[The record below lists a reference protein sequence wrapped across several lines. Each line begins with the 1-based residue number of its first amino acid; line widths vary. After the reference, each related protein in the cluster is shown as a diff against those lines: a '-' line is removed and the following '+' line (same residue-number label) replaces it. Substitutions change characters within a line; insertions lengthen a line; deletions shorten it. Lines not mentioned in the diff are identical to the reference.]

1 MEPDYYAALGVS
13 RDAPPDDVK
22 HAFTRLA
29 KEVHPDVNP
38 SPAAAARFQSVMEAF
53 EVLREPRLRAIYD
66 ARRNPAVNSGYDDA
80 SMRARGAAFDRAR
93 RAGLD
98 AAAAES
104 AAESAA
110 FSSHPGARAFT
121 SAMRFVEQALRPR
134 SLIGATLLFG
144 GAWLLMD
151 SVGGGGNDVYGDTS
165 THVPAWWN
173 AETKRFETPAPWS
186 PAYAV
191 GRHTTRMVKR
201 HLVTVA
207 TPPSSETV
215 AVAAAGV
222 VVITKT
228 DEAKVVDK
236 AALASSSS
244 SSLSSSS
251 SSILVDGRNSSKQLE
266 TPPHGASVTQ
276 AEEEISKKKT
286 ALAVAAAAASRSGRS
301 EIVLR

>member
-1 MEPDYYAALGVS
+1 MEPDYYAALGVP

-53 EVLREPRLRAIYD
+53 EVLREPRSRAIYD
-66 ARRNPAVNSGYDDA
+66 ARRNPPVNSGYDDA

-93 RAGLD
+93 RAGAE

-104 AAESAA
+104 AA
-110 FSSHPGARAFT
+110 FSLNPGARALT

-173 AETKRFETPAPWS
+173 AETKRFETPAPWA
-186 PAYAV
+186 PGYAA

-207 TPPSSETV
+207 TPPSEARNKTAV
-215 AVAAAGV
+215 AVATAPPVMAVPV
-222 VVITKT
+222 VFTN
-228 DEAKVVDK
+228 AK
-236 AALASSSS
+236 
-244 SSLSSSS
+244 
-251 SSILVDGRNSSKQLE
+251 E
-266 TPPHGASVTQ
+266 EEASVTQ
-276 AEEEISKKKT
+276 AEEEKSEKS

>member
-53 EVLREPRLRAIYD
+53 EVLREPRSRAIYD

-110 FSSHPGARAFT
+110 FSSNPGARAFT

-215 AVAAAGV
+215 AVAAAV
-222 VVITKT
+222 VLTKM
-228 DEAKVVDK
+228 EENK

-244 SSLSSSS
+244 SSSV
-251 SSILVDGRNSSKQLE
+251 LVDGRNSSKLLE
-266 TPPHGASVTQ
+266 TLPHGASVTQ
-276 AEEEISKKKT
+276 AEEEISKKT
-286 ALAVAAAAASRSGRS
+286 SALAVAAAAASRSGRS